1 MTSNNSNQMESRHER
16 LRGDT
21 SHRFR
26 WSIAVLSKTPEN
38 NSNTTIHSRGHNAS
52 IELVVFTKSN
62 GPLTTGWRV
71 ERTGAAKQGKAL
83 PKSGPTGPF

>member
-1 MTSNNSNQMESRHER
+1 M
-16 LRGDT
+16 
-21 SHRFR
+21 
-26 WSIAVLSKTPEN
+26 LSKTPEN

-71 ERTGAAKQGKAL
+71 ERTGAAKQGKAPSEIGADRSIL
-83 PKSGPTGPF
+83 GFRVSTTTTIISIFYALSRP